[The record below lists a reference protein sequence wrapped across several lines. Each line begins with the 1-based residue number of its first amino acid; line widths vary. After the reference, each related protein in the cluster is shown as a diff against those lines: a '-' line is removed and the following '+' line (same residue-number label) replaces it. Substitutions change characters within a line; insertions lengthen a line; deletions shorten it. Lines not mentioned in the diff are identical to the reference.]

1 MERDTNFVLG
11 IYDDEDVLKEAV
23 TKVRESGVKIH
34 EVFTPYPV
42 DRKSVV

>member
-34 EVFTPYPV
+34 EVFT